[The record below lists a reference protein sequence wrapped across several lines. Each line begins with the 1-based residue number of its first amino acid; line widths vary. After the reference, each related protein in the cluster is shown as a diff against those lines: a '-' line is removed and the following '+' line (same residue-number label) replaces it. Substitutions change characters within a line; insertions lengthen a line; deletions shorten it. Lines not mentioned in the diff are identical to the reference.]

1 MLGDIAIPWMQSALD
16 GSRLSGWRRDQC
28 IRMFKVNGQKRSSSQ
43 ARARSEARDKMTMP
57 IPLTKTLPNTAGWY
71 ICQHYGMPTLRQI
84 VMRDGKPQVRENDG
98 SGTVWWSNSLDGC
111 LWSERLEIQDALHIT
126 RRGE

>member
-1 MLGDIAIPWMQSALD
+1 
-16 GSRLSGWRRDQC
+16 
-28 IRMFKVNGQKRSSSQ
+28 
-43 ARARSEARDKMTMP
+43 MP

-71 ICQHYGMPTLRQI
+71 LCQYYGLPTLLQI
-84 VMRDGKPQVRENDG
+84 VIRDGKPQVRENDG
-98 SGTVWWSNSLDGC
+98 GGTTWWSNGLDGC